1 MFLESFMR
9 LIIITITKYADIC
22 SGETGD
28 KFRERIKE
36 HRTTEKHKKK

>member
-1 MFLESFMR
+1 MFLELFMR

-36 HRTTEKHKKK
+36 NRTNEKHKKK